1 MNEPNKGATRTYN
14 SPLSAEQMERTHE
27 RILEAAAEQ
36 LLEEGLEELSLPRAA
51 QRAGVS
57 VPTVYRHFPTK
68 EALMQELTD
77 WVDRKLRLSEVPES
91 IDEFTEY
98 LPRFFV
104 HMDENEAHVRAR
116 LLSRVHRRIHHDT
129 RRRRDKLVEK
139 AMEDVTARLDSL
151 DARRA
156 CSVVRVLMH
165 SGAWEMMRDNWNLT
179 GEQAGEAVA
188 WAIRIL
194 VDELRR
200 NPNSMK
206 EITEHS
212 STEKA
217 ELA

>member
-1 MNEPNKGATRTYN
+1 MNESNKGATRTYN
-14 SPLSAEQMERTHE
+14 SPLRAEQMERTHE

-51 QRAGVS
+51 QRAHVS

-77 WVDRKLRLSEVPES
+77 WVDRKLRLSEVPGS
-91 IDEFTEY
+91 VDEFTEY
-98 LPRFFV
+98 LPRFFADL
-104 HMDENEAHVRAR
+104 DENEALVRAR

-139 AMEDVTARLDSL
+139 AMEDVTARLDPL
-151 DARRA
+151 DARRTCA
-156 CSVVRVLMH
+156 LVRVLMH

-179 GEQAGEAVA
+179 GEQAGEAA
-188 WAIRIL
+188 GWAINVL

-206 EITEHS
+206 ELFSTNSSSKEH
-212 STEKA
+212 E
-217 ELA
+217 

>member
-1 MNEPNKGATRTYN
+1 MNEPNRGATRTYN
-14 SPLSAEQMERTHE
+14 SPLRAEQMERTHE

-51 QRAGVS
+51 ERARVS
-57 VPTVYRHFPTK
+57 VPTVYRHFSTK

-77 WVDRKLRLSEVPES
+77 WVDRELRLSEVPES

-104 HMDENEAHVRAR
+104 HLDENEALVRAR
-116 LLSRVHRRIHHDT
+116 LLSGVHRQIHHDT

-139 AMEDVTARLDSL
+139 AMEDVTARLDPL

-156 CSVVRVLMH
+156 CAVVRVLMN
-165 SGAWEMMRDNWNLT
+165 SAAWEMMRDNWNLT
-179 GEQAGEAVA
+179 GEQAGEAAA

-194 VDELRR
+194 VEELRR

-206 EITEHS
+206 EFITHS
-212 STEKA
+212 SSE
-217 ELA
+217 EEE

>member
-1 MNEPNKGATRTYN
+1 MNEPDKGTTRTYD
-14 SPLSAEQMERTHE
+14 SPLRAEQMERTRE

-51 QRAGVS
+51 QRARVS
-57 VPTVYRHFPTK
+57 VPTIYRHFSTK

-77 WVDRKLRLSEVPES
+77 WVDRKLKLSEVPES

-98 LPRFFV
+98 MPRFFAYL
-104 HMDENEAHVRAR
+104 DENEPLVRAR
-116 LLSRVHRRIHHDT
+116 LLSRVHRQIHQDT
-129 RRRRDKLVEK
+129 RHRRDKLVEK
-139 AMEDVTARLDSL
+139 AMEDVTARLDPL

-156 CSVVRVLMH
+156 WEVVRV
-165 SGAWEMMRDNWNLT
+165 NWNLT

-206 EITEHS
+206 EITGHS
-212 STEKA
+212 SSEKE

>member
-1 MNEPNKGATRTYN
+1 VNESSKGATRTYN
-14 SPLSAEQMERTHE
+14 SPLRVEQMGRTRE

-51 QRAGVS
+51 QRARVS
-57 VPTVYRHFPTK
+57 VPTVYRHFSTK

-77 WVDRKLRLSEVPES
+77 WVDRELRLSEVPES

-104 HMDENEAHVRAR
+104 HLDENEALVRAR
-116 LLSRVHRRIHHDT
+116 LLSGLHRQIHHDT

-139 AMEDVTARLDSL
+139 AMEDVTARLDPL

-156 CSVVRVLMH
+156 CAVVRVLMN
-165 SGAWEMMRDNWNLT
+165 SAAWEMMRDNWNLT
-179 GEQAGEAVA
+179 GEQAGEAAA

-194 VDELRR
+194 VEELRR

-206 EITEHS
+206 EFITHS
-212 STEKA
+212 SSE
-217 ELA
+217 EEE

>member
-1 MNEPNKGATRTYN
+1 MNEPNKSASRTYI
-14 SPLSAEQMERTHE
+14 SPLRAEQMERTHE

-51 QRAGVS
+51 QRARVS
-57 VPTVYRHFPTK
+57 VPTIYRHFSSK

-77 WVDRKLRLSEVPES
+77 WVERELRLSEVPES
-91 IDEFTEY
+91 VDEFTEY

-104 HMDENEAHVRAR
+104 HLDENEALARAR
-116 LLSRVHRRIHHDT
+116 LLSGVHRRIHHDT

-139 AMEDVTARLDSL
+139 AMEDVTARLDPL

-156 CSVVRVLMH
+156 CALVRVLMH

-179 GEQAGEAVA
+179 GEQAGEAA
-188 WAIRIL
+188 GWAISVL
-194 VDELRR
+194 VEELRR

-206 EITEHS
+206 EFITNS
-212 STEKA
+212 SSKE
-217 ELA
+217 EE

>member
-1 MNEPNKGATRTYN
+1 MNEQNEGATRTYN
-14 SPLSAEQMERTHE
+14 SPLRAEQMERTHE

-51 QRAGVS
+51 QRARVS

-139 AMEDVTARLDSL
+139 AMEDVTARLDPL

-156 CSVVRVLMH
+156 CALVRVLMH

-194 VDELRR
+194 VDELRK